1 MISPDLALW
10 LSGVLAGLGL
20 ALLPAALR
28 SLNSQLSTLN
38 SRARPRAPRS

>member
-20 ALLPAALR
+20 ALLPAAFR
-28 SLNSQLSTLN
+28 SLIGAL
-38 SRARPRAPRS
+38 RPTRYPLPATRYLR

>member
-20 ALLPAALR
+20 ALLPAAFRAFIRSLR
-28 SLNSQLSTLN
+28 SS
-38 SRARPRAPRS
+38 P